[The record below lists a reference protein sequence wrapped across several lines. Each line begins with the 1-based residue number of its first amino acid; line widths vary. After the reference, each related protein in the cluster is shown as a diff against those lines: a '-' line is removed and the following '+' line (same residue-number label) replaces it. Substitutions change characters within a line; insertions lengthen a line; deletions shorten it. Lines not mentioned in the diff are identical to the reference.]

1 MMTTDKKSK
10 FSTIGMVL
18 GALALL
24 IAVSYFWAGPSTP
37 DVTIEEQIAEKIVSI
52 RDTTLNRL
60 MGKAPPTQQP
70 ESSFNE
76 RRLVIAAT
84 SALGCLAII
93 FAIFG
98 FSRRESA
105 RPCISAAMLGI
116 AVIAFPFIISA
127 INMAFTLMA
136 LVVIA
141 AAIAMIFG

>member
-37 DVTIEEQIAEKIVSI
+37 EVTIEEQIAEKIVSI

-60 MGKAPPTQQP
+60 MGKAPSTQQP
-70 ESSFNE
+70 ESPFNE
-76 RRLVIAAT
+76 RRLVISAT

-93 FAIFG
+93 FAVFG
-98 FSRRESA
+98 FARRESA

>member
-1 MMTTDKKSK
+1 MTTDKKSK

-24 IAVSYFWAGPSTP
+24 ISVTYFWTGPSKP
-37 DVTIEEQIAEKIVSI
+37 EVSIEERVAEKIVSI
-52 RDTTLNRL
+52 RDTTLDRL
-60 MGKAPPTQQP
+60 MGKAPQTQRP
-70 ESSFNE
+70 EPSFNE
-76 RRLVIAAT
+76 QRLVIAAT

-93 FAIFG
+93 FAVFG
-98 FSRRESA
+98 FTRRESA
-105 RPCISAAMLGI
+105 RSCISSAMLGI

-136 LVVIA
+136 LVAIA